1 MNKLSE
7 GLLALAKAIEDLA
20 YQHEDEIKE
29 QNHRLDHIEE
39 TEITTKA
46 ALRGFAENILNNL

>member
-1 MNKLSE
+1 MNKLSV
-7 GLLALAKAIEDLA
+7 GLLALAKTLEDLA

-29 QNHRLDHIEE
+29 QNYRLDHIEE
-39 TEITTKA
+39 TAKNTKA